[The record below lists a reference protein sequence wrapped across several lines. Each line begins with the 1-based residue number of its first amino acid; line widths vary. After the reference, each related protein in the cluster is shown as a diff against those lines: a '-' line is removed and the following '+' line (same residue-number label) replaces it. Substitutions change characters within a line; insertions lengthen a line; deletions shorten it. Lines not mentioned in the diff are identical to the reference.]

1 MTDSTFTAALAALV
15 GAAFGSFANVAVYR
29 VPRRESL
36 VRPRSRCPSCGAQ
49 IAARDNV
56 PVVSWLLLRGRCRR
70 CRAPISAR
78 YPAVEALTALLFAL
92 VALRLPSEGGGS
104 RWDLLP
110 YLPLMLV
117 LVILSFIDLEHRV
130 LPNRIVLPAIA
141 VEIALF
147 AVAAWRGPGLDAW
160 VRGVE
165 AGGAAFAFFMVLALI
180 SPRGMGMGDVKLSAL
195 LGLALGYL
203 GWGRLLVGFFLAFV
217 LGALVGLA
225 LIARGRAG
233 MKSHVPFGP
242 SLALGAVIGVLYGGP
257 IVERWLGR

>member
-1 MTDSTFTAALAALV
+1 MIVVAAVA
-15 GAAFGSFANVAVYR
+15 GAVFGSFANVVVYR

-36 VRPRSRCPSCGAQ
+36 VHPRSRCPSCGAQ
-49 IAARDNV
+49 IAARDNI
-56 PVVSWLLLRGRCRR
+56 PVVSWLLLRGRCRS

-92 VALRLPSEGGGS
+92 VALRMPVGGS

-110 YLPLMLV
+110 YLPLVLV
-117 LVILSFIDLEHRV
+117 LVVLSFIDLEHRV
-130 LPNRIVLPAIA
+130 LPNRIVIPSLA

-160 VRGVE
+160 VRALE
-165 AGGAAFAFFMVLALI
+165 GGAAAFAFFMALALV

-195 LGLALGYL
+195 LGLSLGYL
-203 GWGRLLVGFFLAFV
+203 GWGRLLVGFFLSFV
-217 LGALVGLA
+217 LGALAGIA

-242 SLALGAVIGVLYGGP
+242 SLALGAVIAILYGGP